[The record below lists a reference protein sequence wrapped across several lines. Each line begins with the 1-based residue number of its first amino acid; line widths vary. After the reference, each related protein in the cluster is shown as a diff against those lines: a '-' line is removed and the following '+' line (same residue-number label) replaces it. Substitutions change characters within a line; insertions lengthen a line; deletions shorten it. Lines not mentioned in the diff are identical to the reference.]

1 MSVKVRIPT
10 ILRTYTKGESE
21 VAVDGGTLAEVV
33 DALDSSYP
41 GIRAR
46 VLDESGELR
55 RFVNVYVDNDD
66 VRFADGLKTEI
77 ADGAQVSIIPAVA
90 GG

>member
-41 GIRAR
+41 GIKAR

-66 VRFADGLKTEI
+66 VRFADGLKTAI
-77 ADGAQVSIIPAVA
+77 ADGTQVSIIPAVA

>member
-1 MSVKVRIPT
+1 VSVSVRVPT
-10 ILRTYTKGESE
+10 ILRPYTNGVSAVEAEGATLSE
-21 VAVDGGTLAEVV
+21 VLES
-33 DALDSSYP
+33 LDSSYP
-41 GIRAR
+41 GIKAR

-66 VRFADGLKTEI
+66 VRFAEGLQTSIKDGGE
-77 ADGAQVSIIPAVA
+77 VSIIPAVA